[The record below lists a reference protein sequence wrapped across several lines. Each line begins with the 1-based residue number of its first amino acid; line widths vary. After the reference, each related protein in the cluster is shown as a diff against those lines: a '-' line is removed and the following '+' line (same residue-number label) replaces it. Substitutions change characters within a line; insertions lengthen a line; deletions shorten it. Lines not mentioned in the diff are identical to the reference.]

1 MRFRLKSPIS
11 NMPKMP
17 KKHSPNARPLIS
29 FLQLLTRRLFK
40 PTCFHHSAQAT
51 RRLQRGLWGVQ
62 WHLARDLIHF
72 ERMAIPAD
80 LPALQRQKALALK
93 VRANS
98 PYAQV
103 GFVALLQGG
112 YAQVWF
118 WDKTKVPAPRFARV
132 IPEVLL
138 QEPLANGVRLLA
150 QPPGYECQVWRSKEL
165 IASRYWPQLP
175 DQPELM
181 SFQRQASV
189 PPDQWQTE
197 LTPQTLPTLA
207 APYARTL
214 SSEPNQLSVHAGR
227 IWLGVAA
234 VVVLLFAMQG
244 MQAIKAKQRLS
255 ALQEQ
260 VQALQQKNEPLLK
273 ANQAKAAD
281 LAKIAELRAVL
292 DRPNPLQIMN
302 ELLKL
307 MPLDSKIQSYKQ
319 VSETIKV
326 VFSSKAMLN
335 SAQII
340 TKVQELSYVQAVTT
354 GDAKEGQAE
363 LNIKLK

>member
-1 MRFRLKSPIS
+1 MII
-11 NMPKMP
+11 
-17 KKHSPNARPLIS
+17 H
-29 FLQLLTRRLFK
+29 RLFK
-40 PTCFHHSAQAT
+40 PTCLRHSAQAT
-51 RRLQRGLWGVQ
+51 ERLQRGLWGAQ
-62 WHLARDLIHF
+62 WHLARELIHF

-80 LPALQRQKALALK
+80 LPILQRQKALALK

-103 GFVALLQGG
+103 GFVALWQGG

-138 QEPLANGVRLLA
+138 QAPLANGVRLVA
-150 QPPGYECQVWRSKEL
+150 QTPGYECQVWRDKEL

-175 DQPELM
+175 DKTELL

-197 LTPQTLPTLA
+197 LAPQTLPKLA

-214 SSEPNQLSVHAGR
+214 SSEPNQLSAHAGR
-227 IWLGVAA
+227 IWLGIAA
-234 VVVLLFAMQG
+234 VVLLLFAMQG
-244 MQAIKAKQRLS
+244 MQAIKAKQRLI
-255 ALQEQ
+255 ALQQQ
-260 VQALQQKNEPLLK
+260 VQALQQKNEPLLQ
-273 ANQAKAAD
+273 ANQAKTAD
-281 LAKIAELRAVL
+281 LAKITELRALL
-292 DRPNPLQIMN
+292 DRPNPLQIMD
-302 ELLKL
+302 ELLKV
-307 MPLDSKIQSYKQ
+307 MPLDSKIQTYKQ
-319 VSETIKV
+319 VGETIKV
-326 VFSSKAMLN
+326 VFNSKAMLN

-340 TKVQELSYVQAVTT
+340 TKVQELPYVQAVTT

-363 LNIKLK
+363 LNITLK